1 MKDKH
6 KIEPNQLQYLQN
18 LINQH
23 TNSVGHIH
31 EYLQEVDKGYQR
43 KIIEG

>member
-6 KIEPNQLQYLQN
+6 KIETNQLHYLQT

-31 EYLQEVDKGYQR
+31 QYIQEVNTGYQQ
-43 KIIEG
+43 KIL